1 MWPSGLFCDPTWRP
15 LAATLLHFVWQG
27 LVVAAAWKV
36 LFRCFRDCRSQT
48 QYLLGLAGL
57 LALTACP
64 IGTFALLKSNAEA
77 DRVRPIPVGAVEW
90 QASNSDDVCAVPVRI
105 PKVMAAAAQPAHWQD
120 AIQQWADA
128 GQPYLIAGWMAGLT
142 ILSGR
147 LLFGFVGA
155 RRLRRGRRPVSA
167 ALADRV
173 AVLAGRLGLRMVP
186 GVFVSDVVRDAVVTG
201 LLRPMVL
208 LPAAWL
214 LEMTP
219 ELLEA
224 VIAHELAHIRRFDL
238 WVNLFQRL
246 VETILFYH
254 PAVWWLSHR
263 VRLVR
268 EMCCD
273 ELAVA
278 ATGER
283 VVYATAL
290 EFAAQ
295 RRLAPA
301 KPLLAVALGATRM
314 TLLSR
319 VRNVLGLP
327 DGEKKGRWWPT
338 ILLGLLVLLVVC
350 VAIVLVGRG
359 KYVATTY
366 LRVAMQE
373 KPIAFPTESQAVD
386 RDRFEIY
393 KSTQQQLVM
402 SRFVL
407 MAALRRPEVAKLP
420 SVQEAQKTATP

>member
-1 MWPSGLFCDPTWRP
+1 
-15 LAATLLHFVWQG
+15 
-27 LVVAAAWKV
+27 
-36 LFRCFRDCRSQT
+36 
-48 QYLLGLAGL
+48 
-57 LALTACP
+57 
-64 IGTFALLKSNAEA
+64 
-77 DRVRPIPVGAVEW
+77 
-90 QASNSDDVCAVPVRI
+90 
-105 PKVMAAAAQPAHWQD
+105 MAAAEKPAGWQD
-120 AIQQWADA
+120 AVQQWADA
-128 GQPYLIAGWMAGLT
+128 AQPYLIGGWIAGLT

-147 LLFGFVGA
+147 LLFGVVGA

-167 ALADRV
+167 ELADRV
-173 AVLAGRLGLRMVP
+173 AVLAQRLGLRMVP

-219 ELLEA
+219 EVLEA

-301 KPLLAVALGATRM
+301 RPLLEVALGATRM

-338 ILLGLLVLLVVC
+338 LVLGLLVLLVVC
-350 VAIVLVGRG
+350 FAIALVGRG
-359 KYVATTY
+359 KYVASTY

-373 KPIAFPTESQAVD
+373 KPIAFQPKTRRWTA
-386 RDRFEIY
+386 
-393 KSTQQQLVM
+393 TA
-402 SRFVL
+402 SRFTRARNSSL
-407 MAALRRPEVAKLP
+407 
-420 SVQEAQKTATP
+420 S

>member
-1 MWPSGLFCDPTWRP
+1 M
-15 LAATLLHFVWQG
+15 
-27 LVVAAAWKV
+27 
-36 LFRCFRDCRSQT
+36 
-48 QYLLGLAGL
+48 
-57 LALTACP
+57 
-64 IGTFALLKSNAEA
+64 
-77 DRVRPIPVGAVEW
+77 
-90 QASNSDDVCAVPVRI
+90 RI
-105 PKVMAAAAQPAHWQD
+105 PKVMAAAEKPAHWQD
-120 AIQQWADA
+120 AVQQWADA
-128 GQPYLIAGWMAGLT
+128 GQPYLIGWLDCRSDDSQRPAVVRLCRRKT
-142 ILSGR
+142 APPRTPARLGR
-147 LLFGFVGA
+147 VG
-155 RRLRRGRRPVSA
+155 RPVA
-167 ALADRV
+167 I
-173 AVLAGRLGLRMVP
+173 LAGRLGLRMVP

-214 LEMTP
+214 LETTP

-327 DGEKKGRWWPT
+327 DGEKKGRWFPT

-359 KYVATTY
+359 KYVASTF

-373 KPIAFPTESQAVD
+373 KPIAFPTENQMVD

-420 SVQEAQKTATP
+420 SVQEAQKNGDAVNWLMRRLSVSFPGKAEIMEVSVCGNDPQEAMILDRAVVDAYMKEVVESERDQKRGGSMSWTGRTWRKRRRSAASGRT